1 MNYAF
6 LANQAATLI
15 ESGDPI
21 AVASCAAFGILS
33 ICMVAIQ
40 CSLSRLRRKT
50 LQKCHALAGRLDAI
64 EERLEE
70 VEDQVN
76 DDSSL
81 TKSIFNKID
90 DLSDFVR
97 NKIVLKKD
105 KVKPF

>member
-1 MNYAF
+1 MCDF
-6 LANQAATLI
+6 WHVVRVHGCDSVQPF
-15 ESGDPI
+15 S
-21 AVASCAAFGILS
+21 
-33 ICMVAIQ
+33 
-40 CSLSRLRRKT
+40 LRRKT
-50 LQKCHALAGRLDAI
+50 SQQYESLAERVDAA

-76 DDSSL
+76 DDTSL

>member
-1 MNYAF
+1 MA
-6 LANQAATLI
+6 I
-15 ESGDPI
+15 EDPFAI
-21 AVASCAAFGILS
+21 ASCAIFGMLFV
-33 ICMVAIQ
+33 CMVAIQ
-40 CSLSRLRRKT
+40 CSLSSLRRKT
-50 LQKCHALAGRLDAI
+50 SQQYESLAERVDAA

-76 DDSSL
+76 DDTSL